1 MVQNIQKNRS
11 CTIIC
16 QLTYLLCIKKVVK
29 KYSPIYI
36 TFVEINSNR
45 SSGFAQSK
53 GPPMA
58 QSQFGNQNNLFGS
71 TLQPQ

>member
-1 MVQNIQKNRS
+1 MHYNFSFNVLVMYQNSGQ
-11 CTIIC
+11 
-16 QLTYLLCIKKVVK
+16 

-36 TFVEINSNR
+36 TFVEIDSTR